1 MVNKNIPGSNC
12 IWKETIH
19 VSCLS
24 SDFNHN
30 LVDSVEMGEFTANNV
45 SLAPTSDDVT
55 SAKKSENCDVL
66 TSECFP
72 ANRDVNYRDVSHIL
86 RQVRIDN
93 VNNVIIAHLN
103 VNHIANKLDVMKT
116 IIPGNVDIMI
126 FSETKLDSSYPTSQL
141 LIHGFSKPYRKDRN
155 CNGGGILIYIRE
167 DLPSKLVNKHMFP
180 DDIEG
185 LFIEVN
191 LRKSK
196 WLILG
201 SYHPPSQRDE
211 FYFDSIGRALDVY
224 NAMYDKILLA
234 GDFNAEEHETA
245 LKTFLQL
252 YDLKNLVKDKTCF
265 KSPHR
270 PTCIDLFLT
279 NCGKSFMH
287 TKTIST
293 GLSDC
298 HKMILTVLKTTFK
311 KAKPK
316 EITYRCY
323 KNFVENK
330 FRSDLENKILTEDC
344 KNYGKF
350 EEMFL
355 DCLNH
360 HAPLKKRV
368 VRANEVPYMTKALR
382 KAIATRSRLENRYY
396 RHKTAESKWVYK
408 KQKNYVSRL
417 YK

>member
-1 MVNKNIPGSNC
+1 
-12 IWKETIH
+12 
-19 VSCLS
+19 
-24 SDFNHN
+24 
-30 LVDSVEMGEFTANNV
+30 
-45 SLAPTSDDVT
+45 
-55 SAKKSENCDVL
+55 
-66 TSECFP
+66 
-72 ANRDVNYRDVSHIL
+72 
-86 RQVRIDN
+86 
-93 VNNVIIAHLN
+93 
-103 VNHIANKLDVMKT
+103 MKT

-141 LIHGFSKPYRKDRN
+141 LIHVFSKPYRKDRN

-196 WLILG
+196 WLIFG
-201 SYHPPSQRDE
+201 SYHPPIQRDE
-211 FYFDSIGRALDVY
+211 FYFDSIGRALDCY

-245 LKTFLQL
+245 LKIFLQL

-265 KSPHR
+265 KSLYR

-279 NCGKSFMH
+279 NCDKSFMH

-311 KAKPK
+311 KAKPE

-323 KNFVENK
+323 KNFMINK
-330 FRSDLENKILTEDC
+330 FRSDSKK
-344 KNYGKF
+344 KNS
-350 EEMFL
+350 
-355 DCLNH
+355 N
-360 HAPLKKRV
+360 
-368 VRANEVPYMTKALR
+368 
-382 KAIATRSRLENRYY
+382 
-396 RHKTAESKWVYK
+396 
-408 KQKNYVSRL
+408 
-417 YK
+417 